1 MMVETESYQDEF
13 LDTLK
18 FMEVN
23 PFDQEEVA
31 QAAIDLEFEE
41 FAEFCREVSEDI
53 YLIKAREWYE
63 EENV

>member
-1 MMVETESYQDEF
+1 MVDVESYEDEF
-13 LDTLK
+13 QTVLNY
-18 FMEVN
+18 MEVN

-31 QAAIDLEFEE
+31 KAAQSLNYDE
-41 FAEFCREVSEDI
+41 FAAFCREVSEDI